1 MEAPKTL
8 AEALEALSVA
18 RADFAAFEALTA
30 EHSAHLAAHSALA
43 ERFATVSAALDEA
56 NARNR
61 ELAVALDVLKAEQAS
76 AAEQA
81 TRTLS
86 ALGVDPVQ
94 AVCETQAPKSK
105 NQLWQEYNELPLR
118 DRNAFFAAN
127 QAVMGAV

>member
-8 AEALEALSVA
+8 SEALDALSLA

-30 EHSAHLAAHSALA
+30 EHNAQLAAHNALA
-43 ERFATVSAALDEA
+43 ERFAAVSAALDEA

-61 ELAVALDVLKAEQAS
+61 ELALALDAAKAEQAT

-94 AVCETQAPKSK
+94 AIAETQAVKSK
-105 NQLWQEYNELPLR
+105 DQLWQEYNALPLR

-127 QAVMGAV
+127 KAVMGAV